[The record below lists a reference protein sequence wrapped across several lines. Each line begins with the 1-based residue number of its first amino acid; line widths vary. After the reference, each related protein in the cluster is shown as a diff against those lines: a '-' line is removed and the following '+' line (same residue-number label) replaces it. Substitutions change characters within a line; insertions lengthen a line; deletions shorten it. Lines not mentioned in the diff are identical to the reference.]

1 MRIAV
6 LLAGLVAA
14 PLWAQTTTSSSP
26 VDQPVEERFDLPQ
39 RVASASLRLTDFV
52 SFIATTLKVPL
63 LVETPAPV
71 PDLNT
76 PEGTY
81 SARQLLDMAILQL
94 PKFTWRDEGGV
105 AHIYEKRLV
114 APLAIRSTSTSRI
127 FPSHVMSVSL
137 CICSVLVSIP

>member
-1 MRIAV
+1 MRIVV
-6 LLAGLVAA
+6 LLLGLFAS
-14 PLWAQTTTSSSP
+14 PSWAQTTRASSP
-26 VDQPVEERFDLPQ
+26 LGQRLEQRLDVSR

-52 SFIATTLKVPL
+52 SFIAITFTVPL

-94 PKFTWRDEGGV
+94 PQLQPEGF
-105 AHIYEKRLV
+105 R
-114 APLAIRSTSTSRI
+114 PFSRI
-127 FPSHVMSVSL
+127 RITNDFRS
-137 CICSVLVSIP
+137 